1 MNWYDMK
8 NTYCKR
14 CKNYQHKN
22 RNANLDYDCQ
32 LANWICLAKHSE
44 YNDNIAP
51 ARFEEEDEHGIEI
64 KKKEFERLENI
75 QEAQDK
81 IYNIFTVLGY
91 LVGFV
96 FLLSIL
102 GDIFIVFSIIH
113 YGFTTEGATI
123 FSSIKHV
130 VKSHTFIFIF
140 CIIIHILASMISNRD
155 K

>member
-1 MNWYDMK
+1 MNWYELK

-32 LANWICLAKHSE
+32 LPMWACEHSE
-44 YNDNIAP
+44 FNDGVP
-51 ARFEEEDEHGIEI
+51 SRFEEEDEHGLEI
-64 KKKEFERLENI
+64 KKKEFKRLENI
-75 QEAQDK
+75 HESQDK
-81 IYNIFTVLGY
+81 IFNVSVY
-91 LVGFV
+91 LVWFILV
-96 FLLSIL
+96 LAIL
-102 GDIFIVFSIIH
+102 GDMFIGFSILH

-140 CIIIHILASMISNRD
+140 CIAIHILVGMIPIID